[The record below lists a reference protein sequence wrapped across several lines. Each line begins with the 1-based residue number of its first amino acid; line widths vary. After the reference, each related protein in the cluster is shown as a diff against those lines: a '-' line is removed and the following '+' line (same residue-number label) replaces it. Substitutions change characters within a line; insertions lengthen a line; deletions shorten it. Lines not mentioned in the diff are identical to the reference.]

1 MIYIGSKNE
10 LEQWTVEKKKGRKKK
25 KKEDLA
31 FAGSLLVGDDAPSEL
46 ESD

>member
-10 LEQWTVEKKKGRKKK
+10 LEQWTVEKGKKK